1 MLMLDCLKNW
11 VACALVALLLVGC
24 GSDQE
29 ETPRRIGPN
38 ATALQFVS
46 ALKDVD
52 PQALSKLSA
61 PPLSDL
67 YIALDDVRVG
77 YAELREWLMD
87 RYEGSTSSRLETS
100 AAQWRLPMTM
110 FGDLKL
116 EGLIEG
122 TRTET
127 SASYRIHYRKKG
139 LRRCSEDL
147 VVEKRDGVW
156 LVVSYGHDTPPEYL
170 IGQIKGQ
177 ATKLRFTMAP
187 GKTAVKRLSP
197 ATLAEAIELFWQQA
211 PK

>member
-1 MLMLDCLKNW
+1 MLDCLKSW
-11 VACALVALLLVGC
+11 VACALVALLLAGC

-29 ETPRRIGPN
+29 KEPRRIGPN
-38 ATALQFVS
+38 ATALKFVS

-61 PPLSDL
+61 PPLSDF
-67 YIALDDVRVG
+67 YTALEDVRAG
-77 YAELREWLMD
+77 YTELREWLMD
-87 RYEGSTSSRLETS
+87 RYDGATSSQLDTTS
-100 AAQWRLPMTM
+100 TQWRLPMTM
-110 FGDLKL
+110 FVDLKL

-127 SASYRIHYRKKG
+127 SASYRIYYRKKG
-139 LRRCSEDL
+139 LRRCSEEL
-147 VVEKRDGVW
+147 IVEKRDGAW

-177 ATKLRFTMAP
+177 ATRLQFTLAP

-197 ATLAEAIELFWQQA
+197 ATLPEAFELFWQQA